1 MIAIAVSTMAIIWC
15 SSCGSVAPVTESLAA
30 PHNESV
36 QEMMTRV
43 SSMPCVIR
51 EDEVDWTLFKNHD
64 TLTYWAFVRD
74 DHPAY
79 PSAVVTTFVCG
90 RGAYLDTIVRVQ
102 CEAKRSVCDQ
112 LQSDVGEMS
121 ASALHP

>member
-1 MIAIAVSTMAIIWC
+1 MIVIAVSTMAIIWG
-15 SSCGSVAPVTESLAA
+15 SSCGSVVPVTESLAA

-51 EDEVDWTLFKNHD
+51 EDEVDWTVFKDHD

-74 DHPAY
+74 GHPAY
-79 PSAVVTTFVCG
+79 PSAVVTTFVPG

-102 CEAKRSVCDQ
+102 CEAKRSLCDQ

-121 ASALHP
+121 ASTLHP